1 MGCKKRYIII
11 VWGVLVAKIDAVIGP
26 VAGLGAC
33 ALSVLRKVGHV
44 SIFIAR
50 VVRHT
55 FSSKIYIGEVFKQ
68 VISMG
73 FFSLPVVAMTA
84 FFSGMVLAL
93 QTYTGFTKLIGESAV
108 ASIVVIAIT
117 RELGP
122 VIAGLMVAGRMS
134 SAFAAEIGTM
144 CVSEQVDA
152 LWTMNV
158 NPYKYL
164 VVPRVLAG
172 MLTMPFLVFVADII
186 GVFGGFIIGVNVLDF
201 SPEEY
206 LYQTALNLEYFDL
219 FAGLIKAAFFGFAI
233 SLYGC
238 YFGFNSKNGARGVGT
253 ATTSAVVSASI
264 LILIF
269 NYVLTLLFFGI

>member
-1 MGCKKRYIII
+1 MNMVLNAVSVVGSTFLGCLSDAGRVFIFLARIIKHIFLPKFYFKRLLAQI
-11 VWGVLVAKIDAVIGP
+11 
-26 VAGLGAC
+26 
-33 ALSVLRKVGHV
+33 
-44 SIFIAR
+44 
-50 VVRHT
+50 
-55 FSSKIYIGEVFKQ
+55 
-68 VISMG
+68 ISMG

-84 FFSGMVLAL
+84 IFSGMVLAL

-108 ASIVVIAIT
+108 ASVVVIAVT

-134 SAFAAEIGTM
+134 SSMAAELGAM
-144 CVSEQVDA
+144 RVSEQIDA

-164 VVPRVLAG
+164 VVPRILAG
-172 MLTMPFLVFVADII
+172 VFAMPFLVFVADII
-186 GVFGGFIIGVNVLDF
+186 GVLGGFLVGVSVLDF

-219 FAGLIKAAFFGFAI
+219 LAGLIKAACFGFAI

-238 YFGFNSKNGARGVGT
+238 YYGFNSGNGAGGVGR
-253 ATTSAVVSASI
+253 ATTNAVVSASI
-264 LILIF
+264 AILIL
-269 NYVLTLLFFGI
+269 NYILTLSFFGI